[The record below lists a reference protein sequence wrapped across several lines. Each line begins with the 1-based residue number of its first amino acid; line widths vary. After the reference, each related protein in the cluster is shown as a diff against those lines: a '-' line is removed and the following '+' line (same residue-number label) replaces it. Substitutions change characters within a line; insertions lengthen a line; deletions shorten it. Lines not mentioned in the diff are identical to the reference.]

1 MELLIAIPLVS
12 LVFAGLAV
20 GLLMGRAPPQTAC
33 EGAKCLGLSCA
44 TCPNRAA
51 REDRHGRG

>member
-1 MELLIAIPLVS
+1 MELPIAIALVS
-12 LVFAGLAV
+12 LAFAGLAA
-20 GLLMGRAPPQTAC
+20 GLLLGRAPPQTAC

-51 REDRHGRG
+51 REARHGRG